1 MPDLV
6 RRAATAVE
14 ALRPDY
20 FERRHR
26 LVPELAQLVGR
37 QRSRIDAGR
46 LAVLIHFLGRP
57 KWTTVVSALRCLQ
70 WLYARSRRALAST
83 SSVYWALTPA
93 NPVLRACPPSTAE
106 LPDWSELRSDEAGTA
121 TPGAIMSFFEPR
133 RSIAASSLARPNRII
148 RPLDGSRV
156 VCSLIAHPL
165 AADSHLAG
173 TDLPR
178 FDQECERDA
187 SKIPDLDAVRRRSS
201 RARPAC
207 CGRLVHIALRPAGR

>member
-121 TPGAIMSFFEPR
+121 TPGAIMSFLNLV
-133 RSIAASSLARPNRII
+133 AL
-148 RPLDGSRV
+148 L
-156 VCSLIAHPL
+156 L
-165 AADSHLAG
+165 
-173 TDLPR
+173 LPHW
-178 FDQECERDA
+178 
-187 SKIPDLDAVRRRSS
+187 L
-201 RARPAC
+201 
-207 CGRLVHIALRPAGR
+207 GRIALSGPSMGPGSFARSLHIP